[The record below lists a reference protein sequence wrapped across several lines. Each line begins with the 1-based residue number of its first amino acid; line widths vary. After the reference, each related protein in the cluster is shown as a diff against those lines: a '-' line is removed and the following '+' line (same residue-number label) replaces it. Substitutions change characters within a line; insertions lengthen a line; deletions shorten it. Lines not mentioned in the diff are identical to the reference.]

1 MLASKAPNRQ
11 PQQLVVARRALNA
24 TSTEKF
30 SALEKQRLCL
40 STNTIIAE
48 DLRQLDGQYVL
59 VVAGEG
65 LGEMREGEDD
75 D

>member
-24 TSTEKF
+24 TSTERF
-30 SALEKQRLCL
+30 SALDKQRLCL
-40 STNTIIAE
+40 STNTIVAE

-59 VVAGEG
+59 VITGDG
-65 LGEMREGEDD
+65 LGEMREDD